1 MSVLFEPHEQQPPK
15 SGLLLLQILV
25 LVLFCSFSIRLW
37 YLQIHEGQEFAEKAL
52 ENQLRLEPIHA
63 QRGLI
68 KDVLGELLAVNEP
81 AYALGL
87 VREDCRGDN
96 QVQATLA
103 EVSQWTGVSL
113 DKLREVYK
121 RNKRRAKPFETLLLL
136 PDLSFEQLA
145 VVEANIFR
153 WPGLEIMTRSRR
165 TYVQGRL
172 MSHLLGYVA
181 DANEEELERDAGL
194 ALGDYV
200 GKQGIENMLER
211 RLRGVKGRR
220 QVEVDVSG
228 RRLTESMIKPP
239 KAGEDLSLSIDLG
252 LQKLVSGLLEGKAGA
267 VVVMDPDA
275 GTFPA
280 LVSSP
285 PYDSNAFSQG
295 LSPEQW
301 EALRDDPMHPLQN
314 RVTQSVYPPGSVFK
328 LVMTGCGLSEG
339 LLDPRETVHC
349 TGSIKLGKHEFRC
362 WRKGGHGTVNLLRAL
377 VESCD
382 VYFYKL
388 GMKLG
393 VDRISR
399 YAKACGF
406 NSVTGIDLP
415 HEKPGLIPSREWKE
429 KRFGERWQKGE
440 DLNLAIGQGYTLVSP
455 LQMARYVAALINGG
469 NLLKPN
475 LISGDRPTVVGHIP
489 LSPEQMAIIKRA
501 MISAV
506 EDPSG
511 TCRRVLT
518 PGVVAGAKTGTAQVV
533 RLTEELKG
541 KREQD
546 IPYEFRDHAWMVGFA
561 ERGDKRYV
569 IVAMVEH
576 GLHGGSGA
584 GPVVKAVI
592 DHLFGAKPPPAA
604 PPKPIEAANAAGGQ
618 RPAVRIQAQA
628 QTAHVL
634 AERAA
639 AGRPAAALAAP
650 PDGQGRAPDAH

>member
-1 MSVLFEPHEQQPPK
+1 MNVLFEPHEQQPPR

-25 LVLFCSFSIRLW
+25 LVLFCAFSIRLW

-52 ENQLRLEPIHA
+52 ENQRRIESIHA

-68 KDVLGELLAVNEP
+68 KAAGGELLAVNEP

-87 VREDCRGDN
+87 VREDCRGEA
-96 QVQATLA
+96 QIQATLA
-103 EVSQWTGVSL
+103 QVGQWTGIGL

-145 VVEANIFR
+145 VIEANIFR
-153 WPGLEIMTRSRR
+153 WPGLEILTRSRR
-165 TYVQGRL
+165 SYVQGRL
-172 MSHLLGYVA
+172 MAHILGYVA

-194 ALGDYV
+194 SLGDYV

-211 RLRGVKGRR
+211 RLRGDKGRR

-228 RRLTESMIKPP
+228 RRLTESVVKAPR
-239 KAGEDLSLSIDLG
+239 AGEDLNLSIDFG
-252 LQKLVSGLLEGKAGA
+252 LQRLAAGLLEGKAGA
-267 VVVMDPDA
+267 VVVMDPDT
-275 GTFPA
+275 GSFPA

-285 PYDSNAFSQG
+285 SYDPNAFTQG
-295 LSPEQW
+295 LSPERW
-301 EALRDDPMHPLQN
+301 EDLRDDPMHPLQN

-328 LVMTGCGLSEG
+328 LIMAGCGLAEG
-339 LLDPRETVHC
+339 LLDPRETAHC

-362 WRKGGHGTVNLLRAL
+362 WRKGGHGTVNLQRAL

-393 VDRISR
+393 VDRVSR

-406 NSVTGIDLP
+406 NAVTGIDLP
-415 HEKPGLIPSREWKE
+415 HEKPGIIPSREWKE
-429 KRFGERWQKGE
+429 KRFGERWQRGE

-455 LQMARYVAALINGG
+455 LQVARYVAALINGG

-475 LISGDRPTVVGHIP
+475 LVAGDAPTVTGRIP
-489 LSPEQMAIIKRA
+489 LTPEQMGIIKRA
-501 MISAV
+501 MIATV

-511 TCRRVLT
+511 TCRRILT

-533 RLTEELKG
+533 RLTEELKA
-541 KREQD
+541 KKEYD

-561 ERGDKRYV
+561 ERGERRYV

-576 GLHGGSGA
+576 GLHGASGA
-584 GPVVKAVI
+584 GPVLKAVI
-592 DHLFGAKPPPAA
+592 DYLFGRPQPAAHKPAEAAAVRPAPPPAGSPGRA
-604 PPKPIEAANAAGGQ
+604 
-618 RPAVRIQAQA
+618 
-628 QTAHVL
+628 VL
-634 AERAA
+634 AEGT
-639 AGRPAAALAAP
+639 AGA
-650 PDGQGRAPDAH
+650 GQARRSPDAH